1 MKEISEV
8 EKRMNLAPFYSW
20 ENGQNFS
27 MKIGGTMYKVNTFWN
42 SEGTQT
48 VLQQFMDMLQDK
60 F

>member
-1 MKEISEV
+1 
-8 EKRMNLAPFYSW
+8 MNLAPFYSW